1 MWILGY
7 NRLNLFRK
15 KSWISH
21 WPWKWCDSLREWY
34 ISFKKGYLQVALLLG
49 KLLCHKLDIHLI
61 PFQRSLQKQHKSHPL
76 LRPFLRTQTCFED
89 KNRRCCS
96 SKHLFETAFYYS
108 DFKQK
113 AEVIHNCIAT
123 RQTNKQGKP
132 CVNSHCV
139 VSIWY
144 AVGRKCPRKKY
155 GLPSKQ
161 TILTSY
167 IVLLSHQSNSIAVL
181 ANHTGLD
188 NAYQLGLQKDL
199 VGS

>member
-1 MWILGY
+1 MLLSAKNIFL
-7 NRLNLFRK
+7 RK
-15 KSWISH
+15 
-21 WPWKWCDSLREWY
+21 
-34 ISFKKGYLQVALLLG
+34 KKGYLQVALLLG
-49 KLLCHKLDIHLI
+49 KLPCHKLDIHLI
-61 PFQRSLQKQHKSHPL
+61 PFQRSLQKQHKSHPP

-144 AVGRKCPRKKY
+144 AVGRKCLRKKY
-155 GLPSKQ
+155 DLPSKE
-161 TILTSY
+161 TILTSCIDCTFEPPIKTALLFWPIRLVL
-167 IVLLSHQSNSIAVL
+167 IVHINVAIKRTI
-181 ANHTGLD
+181 H
-188 NAYQLGLQKDL
+188 
-199 VGS
+199 